1 MQLRS
6 QAYLLRIL
14 KVSVALKA
22 VIVDQLFNH
31 HTFDSQQKQLCGP
44 AEDWGWKKKKKKADQ
59 ISFIGDVI
67 AFILA
72 ITHLCLLRLELIAGK
87 DKLLF
92 LSLLHWGDTGSV

>member
-1 MQLRS
+1 MQLLS

-44 AEDWGWKKKKKKADQ
+44 AEDWSWKKKKADQ

-92 LSLLHWGDTGSV
+92 LSLLQLA